1 MSVCAAAATA
11 GEDLKKLYTMENREL
26 EKLIEKKEIIGV
38 DFSGQKLEGVDF
50 SGCRLERVS
59 FKQCELVHCR
69 FRKAII
75 EWSDFR
81 YARIENGTFEDARIE
96 FCDFYRAFLDGVII
110 FNHSNISNC
119 SFNKTYFGDSAM
131 IRRRELVGGRIL
143 QQDADAYRKFLTE
156 WHMYGT
162 GERKNDVG
170 TVSDWSADEALKTR
184 WDEAEEI
191 FKNFNAQWTGKG
203 FIADGNWA
211 YVRGRRMERRRMMS
225 ELFRKGIGIK
235 RKLVNICHIMTN
247 VASDILFGY
256 GESMTKM
263 VLTYIVT
270 VFLFAWAF
278 TSNVS
283 LLEYGEALSV
293 SLKNMAGMD
302 SEVLRDVSPLVDMLN
317 VVQTTIGIV
326 LTGIF
331 GFILGNKIRNQ

>member
-1 MSVCAAAATA
+1 
-11 GEDLKKLYTMENREL
+11 MENTEL
-26 EKLIEKKEIIGV
+26 RKLIETKEIVGV
-38 DFSGQKLEGVDF
+38 DLSGQELEGIDF

-59 FKQCELVHCR
+59 FKQCSLTHCR
-69 FRKAII
+69 FRGATIL
-75 EWSDFR
+75 WSDFR
-81 YARIENGTFEDARIE
+81 YAKIEHGTIEDAKIE

-110 FNHSNISNC
+110 FSHSNISNC
-119 SFNKTYFGDSAM
+119 SFNKTYFGDSAI
-131 IRRRELVGGRIL
+131 IRRKELVGGRIL
-143 QQDADAYRKFLTE
+143 QQDEQAYRKFLTE

-170 TVSDWSADEALKTR
+170 TLSNWSPDEALKGR

-225 ELFRKGIGIK
+225 ELFRNSVSLKKKI
-235 RKLVNICHIMTN
+235 LNIYHITTN
-247 VASDILFGY
+247 TISDILFGY

-263 VLTYIVT
+263 VITYIVT
-270 VFLFAWAF
+270 IFLFAWAF
-278 TSNVS
+278 SSNVS
-283 LLEYGEALSV
+283 LLEYSEAFSI
-293 SLKNMAGMD
+293 SLKNMVGMD
-302 SEVLRDVSPLVDMLN
+302 SEALHNVSPLVDMLN
-317 VVQTTIGIV
+317 IVQTTIGIV

>member
-1 MSVCAAAATA
+1 
-11 GEDLKKLYTMENREL
+11 MENSEL
-26 EKLIEKKEIIGV
+26 IKLIETKEIVGV
-38 DFSGQKLEGVDF
+38 DFSGQELEGIDF

-59 FKQCELVHCR
+59 FKQCSLTHCR
-69 FRKAII
+69 FRGATIL
-75 EWSDFR
+75 WSDFR
-81 YARIENGTFEDARIE
+81 YAKIEHGTFEDAKIE

-110 FNHSNISNC
+110 FSHSNISNC
-119 SFNKTYFGDSAM
+119 SFNKTYFGDSAI
-131 IRRRELVGGRIL
+131 IRRKELVGGCIL
-143 QQDADAYRKFLTE
+143 QQDEQAYRKFLTE

-170 TVSDWSADEALKTR
+170 TLSNWSPDEALKGR

-225 ELFRKGIGIK
+225 ELFRNSISLKKKI
-235 RKLVNICHIMTN
+235 LNIYHITTN
-247 VASDILFGY
+247 TISDILFGY

-263 VLTYIVT
+263 VITYIVT
-270 VFLFAWAF
+270 IFLFAWAF
-278 TSNVS
+278 SSNVS
-283 LLEYGEALSV
+283 LLEYSEAFSI
-293 SLKNMAGMD
+293 SLKNMVGMD
-302 SEVLRDVSPLVDMLN
+302 SEALHNVSPLVDMLN
-317 VVQTTIGIV
+317 IVQTTIGIV